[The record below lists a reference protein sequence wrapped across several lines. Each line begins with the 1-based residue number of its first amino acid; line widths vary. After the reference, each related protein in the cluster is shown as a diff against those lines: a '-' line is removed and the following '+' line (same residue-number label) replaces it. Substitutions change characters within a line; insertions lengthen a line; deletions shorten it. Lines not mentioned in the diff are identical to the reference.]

1 MVSSL
6 WKLCNKVWRG
16 EGWPEGWKEG
26 VVVPVVKK
34 GEGIQRSDFD
44 ANGV

>member
-1 MVSSL
+1 M
-6 WKLCNKVWRG
+6 WRG

-34 GEGIQRSDFD
+34 RGRDDGEGIQRSDFD